1 LSGAFRKEPGD
12 LRREFLDILVAPA
25 RSEHE

>member
-1 LSGAFRKEPGD
+1 LSGAFQKEPGD
-12 LRREFLDILVAPA
+12 LRREFLDLLAAPA